1 MIHALYP
8 IEILIPEDVMA
19 EDYTRGEMD
28 ISQHKATFEGVM
40 SISVFASL
48 ITGLTVLY
56 LTLVFGA
63 QTGWFNALI
72 ASAIVGGGAGY
83 VLKRGLVYWI
93 TLAVMA
99 AITVVSGILVGALSG
114 V

>member
-1 MIHALYP
+1 
-8 IEILIPEDVMA
+8 MA

-40 SISVFASL
+40 GISVFASL

-63 QTGWFNALI
+63 ETGWFNALI
-72 ASAIVGGGAGY
+72 VSALAGGIAGY
-83 VLKRGLVYWI
+83 TLKQGLGYWI
-93 TLAVMA
+93 TLGVMA
-99 AITVVSGILVGALSG
+99 VITVISGSLVGSLG
-114 V
+114 

>member
-1 MIHALYP
+1 
-8 IEILIPEDVMA
+8 MA
-19 EDYTRGEMD
+19 DDYTRGEMD

-63 QTGWFNALI
+63 EIGWFNALI
-72 ASAIVGGGAGY
+72 ASALIGAVSGY
-83 VLKRGLVYWI
+83 VLKQGLGYWI
-93 TLAVMA
+93 TLGVLAV
-99 AITVVSGILVGALSG
+99 ITVVSGALVGALA
-114 V
+114 

>member
-1 MIHALYP
+1 
-8 IEILIPEDVMA
+8 MA
-19 EDYTRGEMD
+19 DDYTRGEMD

-63 QTGWFNALI
+63 EIGWFNALI
-72 ASAIVGGGAGY
+72 ASALIGAVTGY
-83 VLKRGLVYWI
+83 VLKQGLGYWI
-93 TLAVMA
+93 TLGVLAV
-99 AITVVSGILVGALSG
+99 ITVVSGALVGALA
-114 V
+114 

>member
-1 MIHALYP
+1 
-8 IEILIPEDVMA
+8 MA

-40 SISVFASL
+40 NISVFSSL

-63 QTGWFNALI
+63 ETGWFNALI
-72 ASAIVGGGAGY
+72 ISAIVGGACGFFLKQGAGY
-83 VLKRGLVYWI
+83 WV
-93 TLAVMA
+93 TLGVMA
-99 AITVVSGILVGALSG
+99 AITVISGLLVGALAG
-114 V
+114 A

>member
-1 MIHALYP
+1 
-8 IEILIPEDVMA
+8 MA

-40 SISVFASL
+40 GVSVFASL

-63 QTGWFNALI
+63 ELGWLNALI
-72 ASAIVGGGAGY
+72 ASAIVGGIAGVVMKQGAGY
-83 VLKRGLVYWI
+83 WVTLGVLAVITVISGGLV
-93 TLAVMA
+93 
-99 AITVVSGILVGALSG
+99 SALG
-114 V
+114 QG